1 MYKPVLLSTTK
12 AVIPNS
18 FWGRALQ
25 LVFGPRVGLLQS
37 WAQAMFVLFLLGVW
51 TVVVFLPILE
61 RKAKGQLI
69 RVV

>member
-18 FWGRALQ
+18 FWGMALS

-51 TVVVFLPILE
+51 TVVVSLPILE

-69 RVV
+69 RVA